1 MQRRKFLT
9 AVGAGMAAG
18 ALPAASFAQSS
29 GVYPN
34 KPIKFV
40 VGFAPGGATDLI
52 GRLMAKKMGD
62 ALGQPVIVENKGGAS
77 SNIGADAVAKS
88 SPDGY
93 TFYVNAITNAI
104 NASLFAKLPF
114 DFEKDFEPV
123 ALFAL
128 VPNILVVHP
137 SVKANTL
144 QEFIALARANPG
156 KLAYASSGNGTSIHL
171 SGELF
176 KIMAK
181 VDLLHVPYKG
191 SAPAVTDLLGGQV
204 QCMFDNM
211 PSSLPHVKSG
221 KLRALAVTTR
231 ERSPSIPEVP
241 TVEEAGLPGFDVSSW
256 FGLMAPKGTPKEIV
270 ARMNLEANKALA
282 SAEIKKGFLDLGA
295 VPAPMS
301 AEAYGEFIHVEIK
314 KWAEVV
320 KVSGAKADS

>member
-9 AVGAGMAAG
+9 AIGAGMAAS
-18 ALPAASFAQSS
+18 ALPAGSFAQAA
-29 GVYPN
+29 YPN
-34 KPIKFV
+34 KPIKFI

-62 ALGQPVIVENKGGAS
+62 ALGQPIIIENKGGAS

-88 SPDGY
+88 APDGY

-137 SVKANTL
+137 SVKANNL
-144 QEFIALARANPG
+144 KEFIELARANPG

-204 QCMFDNM
+204 QAMFDNM

-221 KLRALAVTTR
+221 KLRALAVTTKQ
-231 ERSPSIPEVP
+231 RSPSAPDVP
-241 TVEEAGLPGFDVSSW
+241 TMDEAGVPGFDVSSW
-256 FGLMAPKGTPKEIV
+256 FGLMAPKSTPREIV
-270 ARMNLEANKALA
+270 ARMNLEANKALN
-282 SAEIKKGFLDLGA
+282 SAEIKERFLELGA

-301 AEAYGEFIHVEIK
+301 AEAYGEYIRAEIK

-320 KVSGAKADS
+320 KVSGAKSDT

>member
-1 MQRRKFLT
+1 MQRRKFLS
-9 AVGAGMAAG
+9 ALGAGVAAT
-18 ALPAASFAQSS
+18 ALPATSFAQAA
-29 GVYPN
+29 GYPN

-40 VGFAPGGATDLI
+40 IGFAPGGATDLI

-62 ALGQPVIVENKGGAS
+62 ALGQTIIVENKGGAS
-77 SNIGADAVAKS
+77 SNIGADLVAKS
-88 SPDGY
+88 PADGY

-104 NASLFAKLPF
+104 NVSLFQKLPF

-123 ALFAL
+123 AMFAM
-128 VPNILVVHP
+128 VPNIFVVHP
-137 SVKANTL
+137 SVKANSV

-176 KIMAK
+176 KIVAK
-181 VDLLHVPYKG
+181 VDVLHVPYKG

-204 QCMFDNM
+204 QAMFDNM
-211 PSSLPHVKSG
+211 PSSLPHVKAG

-231 ERSPSIPEVP
+231 QRSPSAADVP
-241 TVEEAGLPGFDVSSW
+241 TMDEAGVPGFDVSSW
-256 FGLMAPKGTPKEIV
+256 FGLMAPKSTPREIV
-270 ARMNLEANKALA
+270 ARINAEANKALN
-282 SAEIKKGFLDLGA
+282 SAEIKERFLELGA

-301 AEAYGEFIHVEIK
+301 SDAYGEYIRAEIK

-320 KVSGAKADS
+320 KVSGAKPDA

>member
-1 MQRRKFLT
+1 MQRRKFLS
-9 AVGAGMAAG
+9 ALGAGVAAT
-18 ALPAASFAQSS
+18 ALPATSFAQAA
-29 GVYPN
+29 GYPN

-40 VGFAPGGATDLI
+40 IGFAPGGATDLI

-62 ALGQPVIVENKGGAS
+62 ALGQTIIVENKGGAS
-77 SNIGADAVAKS
+77 SNIGADLVAKS
-88 SPDGY
+88 PADGY

-104 NASLFAKLPF
+104 NVSLFQKLPF

-123 ALFAL
+123 AMFAM
-128 VPNILVVHP
+128 VPNIFVVHP
-137 SVKANTL
+137 SVKANSV

-181 VDLLHVPYKG
+181 VDVLHVPYKG

-204 QCMFDNM
+204 QAMFDNM
-211 PSSLPHVKSG
+211 PSSLPHVKAG
-221 KLRALAVTTR
+221 KLRALAVTTKQ
-231 ERSPSIPEVP
+231 RSPSAADVP
-241 TVEEAGLPGFDVSSW
+241 TMDEAGVPGFDVSSW
-256 FGLMAPKGTPKEIV
+256 FGLMAPKSTPREIV
-270 ARMNLEANKALA
+270 ARINAEANKALN
-282 SAEIKKGFLDLGA
+282 SAEIKERFLELGA

-301 AEAYGEFIHVEIK
+301 SDAYGEYIRAEIK

-320 KVSGAKADS
+320 KVSGAKPDA

>member
-1 MQRRKFLT
+1 MQRRKFLS
-9 AVGAGMAAG
+9 ALGAGMAAS
-18 ALPAASFAQSS
+18 ALPASSFAQA
-29 GVYPN
+29 GFPN
-34 KPIKFV
+34 KPIKFI

-62 ALGQPVIVENKGGAS
+62 ALGQPIIIENKGGAS

-88 SPDGY
+88 APDGY

-137 SVKANTL
+137 SVKANNL

-231 ERSPSIPEVP
+231 ERSPSAPDVP
-241 TVEEAGLPGFDVSSW
+241 TVDEAGVPGFDVSSW

-282 SAEIKKGFLDLGA
+282 SDEIKKGFLDLGA

-301 AEAYGEFIHVEIK
+301 PAAYGEFIRAEIK

>member
-9 AVGAGMAAG
+9 AIGAGMAAS
-18 ALPAASFAQSS
+18 ALPAGSFAQAA
-29 GVYPN
+29 YPN
-34 KPIKFV
+34 KPIKFI

-62 ALGQPVIVENKGGAS
+62 ALGQPIIIENKGGAS

-88 SPDGY
+88 APDGY

-137 SVKANTL
+137 SVKANNL
-144 QEFIALARANPG
+144 KEFIELARANPG

-171 SGELF
+171 SAELF

-231 ERSPSIPEVP
+231 ERSPSAPEVP

-270 ARMNLEANKALA
+270 ARMNVEANKALA

-295 VPAPMS
+295 VPAPLTP
-301 AEAYGEFIHVEIK
+301 EAYADFIRVEIK

>member
-29 GVYPN
+29 GAYPN

-77 SNIGADAVAKS
+77 SNIGADAVAKAA
-88 SPDGY
+88 PDGY

-114 DFEKDFEPV
+114 DFEKDCEPV

-171 SGELF
+171 SGELL

-221 KLRALAVTTR
+221 KLRALAATTK
-231 ERSPSIPEVP
+231 ERSPSAPEVP
-241 TVEEAGLPGFDVSSW
+241 TVDEAGCPGFDVSSW

-270 ARMNLEANKALA
+270 ARMNVEANKALA

-295 VPAPMS
+295 VPAPLS
-301 AEAYGEFIHVEIK
+301 PEAYGEFIRVEIK

>member
-29 GVYPN
+29 GAYPN

-77 SNIGADAVAKS
+77 SNIGADAVAKAA
-88 SPDGY
+88 PDGY

-221 KLRALAVTTR
+221 KLRALAVTTK
-231 ERSPSIPEVP
+231 ERSPSAPEVP
-241 TVEEAGLPGFDVSSW
+241 TVDEAGLPGFDVSSW

-270 ARMNLEANKALA
+270 ARMNVEANKALA

-295 VPAPMS
+295 VPAPLS
-301 AEAYGEFIHVEIK
+301 PEAYGEFIRVEIK

>member
-1 MQRRKFLT
+1 MQRRKFLK
-9 AVGAGMAAG
+9 ALGAGAAAS
-18 ALPAASFAQSS
+18 ALPATSFAQA
-29 GVYPN
+29 GFPN

-52 GRLMAKKMGD
+52 GRLMAKKIGD
-62 ALGQPVIVENKGGAS
+62 ALGQPIIIENKGGAS
-77 SNIGADAVAKS
+77 SNIGADAVAKAA
-88 SPDGY
+88 PDGY

-123 ALFAL
+123 SLFAM

-137 SVKANTL
+137 SVKANSL

-211 PSSLPHVKSG
+211 PSSLPHVKTG
-221 KLRALAVTTR
+221 KLRALAVTTK
-231 ERSPSIPEVP
+231 ERSPSAPEVP
-241 TVEEAGLPGFDVSSW
+241 TVDEAGVPGFDVSSW
-256 FGLMAPKGTPKEIV
+256 FGLMAPKGTPKDIV
-270 ARMNLEANKALA
+270 TRMNLEANKALA
-282 SAEIKKGFLDLGA
+282 SADIKKGFLDLGA

-301 AEAYGEFIHVEIK
+301 ADAYGEFIRVEIK